1 MEIDFTILNK
11 TTFLKLQSKA
21 ALLVSKEKPKI
32 FDVYAYFST
41 HPRKLEKTDDLIAA
55 ISIAYSWMPTML
67 DILDN
72 DEKSLKSLS
81 KEIRGLSTIKS
92 NKKLQEKEI
101 EIKQVLIKLSR
112 ATNNSVIGASKV
124 LHLFYP
130 THVPIFDSR
139 VTRAWNHLFRN
150 KMRIPTLSQKNQADS
165 YFKYWLALLYWKE
178 KLSKPGVRDI
188 EKLLFDY
195 GGYLKT
201 QKNAGRGK

>member
-11 TTFLKLQSKA
+11 LTYSTLRKKA
-21 ALLVSKEKPKI
+21 ALYITKERRVV
-32 FDVYAYFST
+32 FDSYSYFST
-41 HPRKLEKTDDLIAA
+41 HPRKLKKTDDLITA

-72 DEKSLKSLS
+72 DEKSLKYLVKDIRSLS
-81 KEIRGLSTIKS
+81 AIKS
-92 NKKLQEKEI
+92 FKRLQEREN

-130 THVPIFDSR
+130 TYIPIFDSR
-139 VTRAWNHLFRN
+139 VNRAWNHLFPTEM
-150 KMRIPTLSQKNQADS
+150 KIPAISQKNQVDS
-165 YFKYWLALLYWKE
+165 YFKYWLALLFWKE

-188 EKLLFDY
+188 EKLLFVY
-195 GGYLKT
+195 GGYLKP
-201 QKNAGRGK
+201 KRKRK